1 MERGFFLYRWFKN
14 VSISRKLY
22 FTVGT
27 MAVLIGVEL
36 FVLFFSLSTL
46 SSLRAY
52 VGGEGLWS
60 KAQKDAVFHLYR
72 YGVSRTEKDYQLFEQ
87 FMQVPM
93 GDAKARRELMQSDP
107 SMSVAH
113 EGFIEGRNHPDDIDG
128 MISLFVDFSNVSY
141 IKKAIAIWGDAQAIA
156 TQLLPISQAL
166 HEQIVSPHPSQ
177 AKIDELLATIY
188 NINEKLTSYEDD
200 FSFTLG
206 EGSRWLERIVLKL
219 LFATALTV
227 EATGLF
233 LAASVSR
240 GIHKGLTN
248 IIDAASSF
256 SAGDLSSRARVLSGD
271 EIGVVANSFNE
282 MASNLQAQVK
292 ELAQLNENLRLE
304 ISKRE
309 RAETAVRQA
318 YARLETAH
326 QELQY
331 QTADRLRAEELLR
344 QSEKM
349 RALGQLTGGIAHDFN
364 NLLGVII
371 GSVEV
376 LIDTVKDM
384 PDQTD
389 LANEI
394 LKSALNGSR
403 LTRRLLAVGRNQPL
417 RPQRVNLSLLLSGE
431 IEMLRRT
438 LGESIHV
445 VAVSA
450 PDLWFTSADPSQIG
464 DALLN
469 LALNARD
476 AMPHG
481 GTLRIEAA
489 NLHLD
494 AQSAAEYSELA
505 DGDYVVLTVTDTGT
519 GMPQS
524 VVQRAIEPFF
534 TTKPPSI
541 GSGLGLSMAYG
552 FAKQSGGHLDIKSAV
567 GMGTKVS
574 IYLPRANEPTERS
587 IDPVT
592 ASATGAGEPNG
603 AETILLVDDNQSLM
617 AVTRRTLS
625 ALGYKVVPATDARS
639 ALAILAS
646 DAVVDLL
653 FTDVVMPGGMN
664 GPELAEAARR
674 LRPGLRVL
682 FTTGYTETSVEGA
695 DRQVLRKPYGRR
707 GLATAIRT
715 VLDGLTTRT

>member
-1 MERGFFLYRWFKN
+1 
-14 VSISRKLY
+14 
-22 FTVGT
+22 
-27 MAVLIGVEL
+27 
-36 FVLFFSLSTL
+36 
-46 SSLRAY
+46 
-52 VGGEGLWS
+52 
-60 KAQKDAVFHLYR
+60 
-72 YGVSRTEKDYQLFEQ
+72 
-87 FMQVPM
+87 
-93 GDAKARRELMQSDP
+93 
-107 SMSVAH
+107 
-113 EGFIEGRNHPDDIDG
+113 
-128 MISLFVDFSNVSY
+128 
-141 IKKAIAIWGDAQAIA
+141 
-156 TQLLPISQAL
+156 
-166 HEQIVSPHPSQ
+166 
-177 AKIDELLATIY
+177 
-188 NINEKLTSYEDD
+188 
-200 FSFTLG
+200 
-206 EGSRWLERIVLKL
+206 
-219 LFATALTV
+219 
-227 EATGLF
+227 
-233 LAASVSR
+233 
-240 GIHKGLTN
+240 
-248 IIDAASSF
+248 
-256 SAGDLSSRARVLSGD
+256 
-271 EIGVVANSFNE
+271 
-282 MASNLQAQVK
+282 
-292 ELAQLNENLRLE
+292 
-304 ISKRE
+304 
-309 RAETAVRQA
+309 
-318 YARLETAH
+318 
-326 QELQY
+326 
-331 QTADRLRAEELLR
+331 
-344 QSEKM
+344 
-349 RALGQLTGGIAHDFN
+349 
-364 NLLGVII
+364 
-371 GSVEV
+371 V
-376 LIDTVKDM
+376 LIDTLKDM

-494 AQSAAEYSELA
+494 AQSAAQYSELA

-541 GSGLGLSMAYG
+541 GSGLGLSMAFG

-567 GMGTKVS
+567 GVGTKVS

-587 IDPVT
+587 IEPVT
-592 ASATGAGEPNG
+592 APATGAGEPNG

-617 AVTRRTLS
+617 AVTKRNLL

>member
-27 MAVLIGVEL
+27 MALLIGVEL
-36 FVLFFSLSTL
+36 FVLFFSLNTL

-72 YGVSRTEKDYQLFEQ
+72 YGVSRTERDYQLFEQ
-87 FMQVPM
+87 FMRVPM
-93 GDAKARRELMQSDP
+93 GDAKARHELLKPDRDMHT
-107 SMSVAH
+107 AR
-113 EGFIEGRNHPDDIDG
+113 EGFIEGRNHPDDIAG
-128 MISLFVDFSNVSY
+128 MISLFVDFSEVSY
-141 IKKAIAIWGDAQAIA
+141 IKKAISIWGDAQSLAV
-156 TQLLPISQAL
+156 QLLPIAQTL
-166 HEQIVSPHPSQ
+166 HGEIASPDPSQ
-177 AKIDELLATIY
+177 STIDKLLGSIY
-188 NINEKLTSYEDD
+188 EINEQLTSYEDD

-206 EGSRWLERIVLKL
+206 EASRWLERVVLKL

-233 LAASVSR
+233 LAISVSR
-240 GIHKGLTN
+240 GIHKGLKN
-248 IIDAASSF
+248 VIDAANSF
-256 SAGDLSSRARVLSGD
+256 SAGYLSARARVLSGD

-282 MASNLQAQVK
+282 MAGHLQTQVK
-292 ELAQLNENLRLE
+292 ELAQLNENFRLE
-304 ISKRE
+304 IAKRE

-318 YARLETAH
+318 YVRLETAH
-326 QELQY
+326 QELQQ
-331 QTADRLRAEELLR
+331 QTADRLHAEEMLR

-376 LIDTVKDM
+376 LIDILEGM
-384 PDQTD
+384 PEQTE

-417 RPQRVNLSLLLSGE
+417 NPQRVDLSMLLSGE

-438 LGESIHV
+438 LGESVNIE
-445 VAVSA
+445 AVSA

-494 AQSAAEYSELA
+494 ARGAAAYSEVGE
-505 DGDYVVLTVTDTGT
+505 GDYVVLTVTDTGT
-519 GMPQS
+519 GMPAS

-534 TTKPPSI
+534 TTKPPSA

-552 FAKQSGGHLDIKSAV
+552 FAKQSGGHLDIESSV
-567 GMGTKVS
+567 GVGTKVS
-574 IYLPRANEPTERS
+574 LYLPRAHEQTERPIEQVTEPAIEPGEPTG
-587 IDPVT
+587 T
-592 ASATGAGEPNG
+592 
-603 AETILLVDDNQSLM
+603 ETVLLVDDNQSLM
-617 AVTRRTLS
+617 AITARNLR
-625 ALGYKVVPATDARS
+625 ALGYKVVPAKDAKS
-639 ALAILAS
+639 ALELLAFGAAI
-646 DAVVDLL
+646 DLL
-653 FTDVVMPGGMN
+653 FTDVVMPGQMS
-664 GPELAEAARR
+664 GPELAQAARQ
-674 LRPGLRVL
+674 LRPSLRVL
-682 FTTGYTETSVEGA
+682 FTTGYAETSIDDSDGKI
-695 DRQVLRKPYGRR
+695 LRKPYGRR
-707 GLATAIRT
+707 GLAAAVRS
-715 VLDGLTTRT
+715 VLDGQTART